1 MDPEYLN
8 DIEKYIRS
16 YLGLKNT
23 SNPDI
28 KNLYEHF
35 LKALPIR
42 PDILIKDN
50 YELYCVEIK
59 KKATI
64 DSVARLNLYSDM
76 MNKNNVDSQSKIIP
90 ILAVRTI
97 DPRESDIAEEVGIKV
112 IKLPWNLKI
121 NPGYEKKQNK
131 NTVRITSEKSW
142 KIISCL
148 LKEPSS
154 IRQISKKAN
163 VSYGWAHKTV
173 HSLLDQNIA
182 ENDGY
187 LIKITDPKKL
197 LTGIAWERPIKNLLY
212 KEIYVDYQ
220 NSHVAAVSV
229 TNDLETEEIPHAF
242 TGRTAGGLYSGYAFR
257 HDSADL
263 YLEKAD
269 VPKFTEIYE
278 SDERTE
284 VKIMIY
290 IPDRDVFSSNSIKDS
305 VRLVLPEI
313 ALLDLAGMGYKERD
327 LTNEMLK
334 AYGRI

>member
-1 MDPEYLN
+1 MEQEYLN
-8 DIEKYIRS
+8 IIEKYIRS
-16 YLGLKNT
+16 YLGLEGT
-23 SNPDI
+23 AIPDLRM
-28 KNLYEHF
+28 LYESDIWP
-35 LKALPIR
+35 LPIR
-42 PDILIKDN
+42 PDILIKENDA
-50 YELYCVEIK
+50 LYCVEIK
-59 KKATI
+59 NRATI
-64 DSVARLNLYSDM
+64 DAVARLNLYSALIKR
-76 MNKNNVDSQSKIIP
+76 NAGTGYNIIP
-90 ILAVRTI
+90 VLAVRTI
-97 DPRESDIAEEVGIKV
+97 NPRESDLAEEVGIRV

-121 NPGYEKKQNK
+121 KSGYENKQIK

-154 IRQISKKAN
+154 IRQISKKEE

-182 ENDGY
+182 EKDGY

-197 LTGIAWERPIKNLLY
+197 LTGIAWERPMKNLLH

-220 NSHVAAVSV
+220 NSHETAVSV
-229 TNDLETEEIPHAF
+229 TKNLEAEKIPHAF

-269 VPKFTEIYE
+269 IPKFTENFE
-278 SDERTE
+278 SDEKSA
-284 VKIMIY
+284 VKILIY
-290 IPDRDVFSSNSIKDS
+290 IPDRDVFSSTVLTES

-334 AYGRI
+334 AYGRV